1 MDGTLIE
8 AWASLQ
14 SVRAKDGSDDPPEGG
29 GRNPERDFHGQKR
42 KNDTH
47 ESSTDPESRL
57 YRKGRGKEA
66 RFYYMGHV
74 LMENRHGL
82 VVDGDL
88 TEASGTAER
97 DTAVDMLAER
107 PGTQRI
113 TVGGDKLYDT
123 KALLRNFANSGRPR
137 MWHRMTPT
145 DARPSMH
152 ALPDIA
158 VMTSASGCASA
169 LKSYLAG
176 ARMSR
181 PIRKTKFRG
190 KDRVGFQLLLTLA
203 GYNLIRMRNIL
214 AEVPT

>member
-1 MDGTLIE
+1 MTRLKEVGVIR
-8 AWASLQ
+8 S
-14 SVRAKDGSDDPPEGG
+14 G
-29 GRNPERDFHGQKR
+29 DFHGQKR

-107 PGTQRI
+107 PGNTADYGRWRQALRHQRLCCGTSPTQ
-113 TVGGDKLYDT
+113 GG
-123 KALLRNFANSGRPR
+123 PR

-169 LKSYLAG
+169 LKRYLAG
-176 ARMSR
+176 ARMSDR
-181 PIRKTKFRG
+181 YEKQISG
-190 KDRVGFQLLLTLA
+190 QDRVGFQLLLTLA
-203 GYNLIRMRNIL
+203 GY
-214 AEVPT
+214 T

>member
-1 MDGTLIE
+1 MTSDEHFTVDGTLIE
-8 AWASLQ
+8 AWASLK

-29 GRNPERDFHGQKR
+29 GRNPERDFHGQKG

-88 TEASGTAER
+88 TGASGTAER

-123 KALLRNFANSGRPR
+123 KGFVAELRQLRA
-137 MWHRMTPT
+137 TPHVAQNDT
-145 DARPSMH
+145 NRRRPSMH

-169 LKSYLAG
+169 LKRYLAG
-176 ARMSR
+176 ARMS
-181 PIRKTKFRG
+181 
-190 KDRVGFQLLLTLA
+190 DRYEKPNFGARTELA
-203 GYNLIRMRNIL
+203 FNCC
-214 AEVPT
+214 